1 MNQNDQLHSRE
12 LKTALEQ
19 MAEPERYA
27 ELMKRF
33 KRGELIPRQFRFF
46 VSYYEVERLKL
57 PEAQQTFHI
66 TEKLFQDHRAW
77 MRLMDE
83 RSKKGGCASILP
95 LGQKPRKQVVL

>member
-46 VSYYEVERLKL
+46 VSYYEMERLKL
-57 PEAQQTFHI
+57 PESKQTFHI

-77 MRLMDE
+77 RKLMDE

-95 LGQKPRKQVVL
+95 LGQKPWKQVVL